1 MTTFRFCTLF
11 ALVFVLGLYGKAF
24 ASDSP
29 GNEEHGVAGIGVH
42 AGVDAKGSEEI
53 QKFIVVLSVVDHSPA
68 KKAGIKAGDEILEI
82 DGTKVAGMNFK
93 DAVRNHLRGP
103 LGSVVQVTIKRP
115 GEADLRK
122 FDIVRQPVPDDSKPA
137 PQPGQ

>member
-1 MTTFRFCTLF
+1 MTTLRFCTLLVVVF
-11 ALVFVLGLYGKAF
+11 ALGLYGKAF

-42 AGVDAKGSEEI
+42 AGVDVKGADDI
-53 QKFIVVLSVVDHSPA
+53 HQFIIVLSVVDHSPA
-68 KKAGIKAGDEILEI
+68 KKAGVHAGDEILEI

-115 GEADLRK
+115 GEKELHK
-122 FDIVRQPVPDDSKPA
+122 FDIVRQPVADDTQTAKP
-137 PQPGQ
+137 PQ

>member
-1 MTTFRFCTLF
+1 MTALRYCSLIALMF
-11 ALVFVLGLYGKAF
+11 ALGLYGKAF

-29 GNEEHGVAGIGVH
+29 GDEEHGVAGIGVH
-42 AGVDAKGSEEI
+42 CGVDVKGSEDIHE
-53 QKFIVVLSVVDHSPA
+53 FIVVLSVVDHSPA
-68 KKAGIKAGDEILEI
+68 EKAGVKAGDKILEI

-93 DAVRNHLRGP
+93 DAVRHHLRGA

-122 FDIVRQPVPDDSKPA
+122 FDIVRQPVPDDAKPVQP
-137 PQPGQ
+137 PQ

>member
-1 MTTFRFCTLF
+1 MTTFRFCALLVVVF
-11 ALVFVLGLYGKAF
+11 ALGLYGNAF

-42 AGVDAKGSEEI
+42 AGVDVKGSDDI
-53 QKFIVVLSVVDHSPA
+53 QEFIIVLSVVDHSPA

-122 FDIVRQPVPDDSKPA
+122 FDIVRQPVADDSKPA
-137 PQPGQ
+137 QPPQ

>member
-1 MTTFRFCTLF
+1 MTTLRLC
-11 ALVFVLGLYGKAF
+11 ALLVAVLALGLYGKAF

-42 AGVDAKGSEEI
+42 AGVDVKGADDIRE
-53 QKFIVVLSVVDHSPA
+53 FIIVLSVVDHSPA
-68 KKAGIKAGDEILEI
+68 KKAGIHAGDEIFEI
-82 DGTKVAGMNFK
+82 DGDKVAGMNFK

-115 GEADLRK
+115 GETGLRK
-122 FDIVRQPVPDDSKPA
+122 FDIIRQPVPDDSKPA
-137 PQPGQ
+137 PSPQ

>member
-1 MTTFRFCTLF
+1 MTMLRFF
-11 ALVFVLGLYGKAF
+11 AFLIAVFALGLYGKAF

-42 AGVDAKGSEEI
+42 AGIDVKGADDIRE
-53 QKFIVVLSVVDHSPA
+53 FILVLSVVDHSPA
-68 KKAGIKAGDEILEI
+68 KKAGIHAGDEILAI
-82 DGTKVAGMNFK
+82 DGDKVAGMNFK

-122 FDIVRQPVPDDSKPA
+122 FDIVRQPVPDDTAKP
-137 PQPGQ
+137 PQ

>member
-29 GNEEHGVAGIGVH
+29 GNEEHGVAGIGIH
-42 AGVDAKGSEEI
+42 AGIDAKDASDI
-53 QKFIVVLSVVDHSPA
+53 QKFIIVLSVVDHSPA

>member
-1 MTTFRFCTLF
+1 MTTLRYCSL
-11 ALVFVLGLYGKAF
+11 LVLVLALGLYGKAF

-29 GNEEHGVAGIGVH
+29 GDEEHGVAGIGVH
-42 AGVDAKGSEEI
+42 CGVDVPGADDIRE
-53 QKFIVVLSVVDHSPA
+53 FIIVLSVVDHSPA
-68 KKAGIKAGDEILEI
+68 KKAGLKAGDKILEI

-93 DAVRNHLRGP
+93 DAVRHHLRGP

-137 PQPGQ
+137 QPPQ